1 MHHLMPKSPDGAGV
15 PPHQV
20 PTPATADAETASA
33 LTCPH
38 TGNDCPAL
46 AALFASLAPAG
57 DEAQAWVQGL
67 APCTDCRTAFA
78 AGRDRLRHVRLG
90 QREREVLVAAAT
102 GEAFVVTE
110 PGMSRS
116 LSASRRR
123 AAQALSRAG
132 LVAPVPMPDN
142 SDGSRMARPP
152 ARRATVTITAFGT
165 YVMAAYGRFIATG
178 KPVRWTR
185 PARGMDLPGRDPAE
199 LVDAALAR
207 TESALRETLTDL
219 MAVLVAAIARPHKNP
234 GLLDAVTRR
243 LEQKATLFKAVLEP
257 ARRASGAPVRAA

>member
-1 MHHLMPKSPDGAGV
+1 MHHLMPKSPDGDG
-15 PPHQV
+15 PPHHQV
-20 PTPATADAETASA
+20 PLPATAAASTTAA
-33 LTCPH
+33 LICPH
-38 TGNDCPAL
+38 TGADCPAL
-46 AALFASLAPAG
+46 AALFKSIAPAG
-57 DEAQAWVQGL
+57 EEAKAWVQGL
-67 APCTDCRTAFA
+67 APCSDCRTAFA

-102 GEAFVVTE
+102 GEALVVTE

-132 LVAPVPMPDN
+132 LVAPVPMPGH
-142 SDGSRMARPP
+142 SDSPPAARPA
-152 ARRATVTITAFGT
+152 ARRATVAITAFGT

-185 PARGMDLPGRDPAE
+185 PARGIDLPGRDPAE
-199 LVDAALAR
+199 LLDAAIAR

-219 MAVLVAAIARPHKNP
+219 MAVLVAAVAKPLKDP
-234 GLLDAVTRR
+234 AQLDAVTRR
-243 LEQKATLFKAVLEP
+243 LEQKATMLKAVLEP
-257 ARRASGAPVRAA
+257 ARRASSASVRAA